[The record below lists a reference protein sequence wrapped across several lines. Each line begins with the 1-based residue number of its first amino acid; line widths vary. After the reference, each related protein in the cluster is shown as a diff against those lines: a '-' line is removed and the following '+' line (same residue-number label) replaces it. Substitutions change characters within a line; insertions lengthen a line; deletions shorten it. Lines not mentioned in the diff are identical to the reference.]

1 MLESGL
7 DSLGAPI
14 AAGDHLIELATS
26 CCDKREL
33 GSDEKPVDRDQS
45 KYGNHAAR
53 RDGHRGRIDG
63 LRRNESKDHICVI
76 YIVVET

>member
-1 MLESGL
+1 MR
-7 DSLGAPI
+7 
-14 AAGDHLIELATS
+14 DHLIELAAS
-26 CCDKREL
+26 GCDERKL

-63 LRRNESKDHICVI
+63 LRRNESKDHINVI